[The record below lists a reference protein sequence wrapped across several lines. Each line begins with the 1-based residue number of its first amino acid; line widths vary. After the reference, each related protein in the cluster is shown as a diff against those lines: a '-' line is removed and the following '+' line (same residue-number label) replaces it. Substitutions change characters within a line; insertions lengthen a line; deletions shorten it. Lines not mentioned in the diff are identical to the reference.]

1 MIGHET
7 KKLLLRATSL
17 LVAFS
22 VFLGLVQAL
31 LSRGPDISTVI
42 AALAI
47 LFPLGAMILGEKGHV
62 KAGGVVFVVT
72 VFILLSAITAYY
84 GNRYAGTSTLYLLT
98 AMVAGFLIGPRA
110 AVVVSGLAICVLFGL
125 AGAELAGALVPRD
138 STPWMRLT
146 THVAALTATT
156 ALFVV
161 ALRALRQSFDEAA
174 QRTAELDRVRANL
187 ELEVAARTKSL
198 VEARDAAMAADRA
211 KSAFLANIS
220 HELRTPLHALLATAA
235 ELEHGEL
242 RPVQRDMVGVLR
254 RSGDALLQI
263 VQDLID
269 QARIEAGRMPIESI
283 SWSPRDATME
293 VVSLMQGEADARGL
307 RLSTII
313 DADVPERVQGDP
325 ARVRQVLLNLVG
337 NALKFTSQG
346 YVEVYVSRPDDEHL
360 LFRVKD
366 TGIGIAAHDQRR
378 LFAPFS
384 QVDNS
389 ATRRYGGT
397 GLGLSI
403 SRQLVELMGGTIDLE
418 SAPGLGSTFRFT
430 VNAPPATRSERPVEP
445 VPDVGGLR
453 VLVVEDNAVNRRV
466 AELML
471 NRLRCEVSGVDGGTA
486 ALEAVQRSTFDV
498 LLLDIQMPDLDG
510 LEVARRLRSTPGAQP
525 RIVVM
530 TASAQPNDAE
540 AALRAGA
547 DVFLAKPVS
556 LEQLARA
563 LHQARR
569 IGEGLDGAGSPGG
582 DPGYSSAR
590 TNRPSQT

>member
-1 MIGHET
+1 MIGFET
-7 KKLLLRATSL
+7 QKLLLRSTAL
-17 LVAFS
+17 LVAVS
-22 VFLGLVQAL
+22 SLLGLVQGL
-31 LSRGPDISTVI
+31 QSRGPDVSTLI
-42 AALAI
+42 GGLAV
-47 LFPLGAMILGEKGHV
+47 LLPLGALGLGERGHV
-62 KAGGVVFVVT
+62 RVAGAVLVSTVFV
-72 VFILLSAITAYY
+72 LLTAITAYY
-84 GNRYAGTSTLYLLT
+84 GNRYAGTSTLYLLS

-110 AVVVSGLAICVLFGL
+110 AVVVSGLAVCTLLGL
-125 AGAELAGALVPRD
+125 AGAEFAGALSPRD

-146 THVAALTATT
+146 THVAALIATT

-161 ALRALRQSFDEAA
+161 ALQAMRQSFKETA
-174 QRTAELDRVRANL
+174 QRTAELDQTRANL
-187 ELEVAARTKSL
+187 ETEVQARTHSL
-198 VEARDAAMAADRA
+198 VEARDAALAADRA
-211 KSAFLANIS
+211 KGAFLANIS

-235 ELEHGEL
+235 ELDQGEL
-242 RPVQRDMVGVLR
+242 RPAQRDLVGVLR

-269 QARIEAGRMPIESI
+269 QARIEAGRLPIETV
-283 SWSPRDATME
+283 SWSPRDATLE
-293 VVSLMQGEADARGL
+293 VIALMQGEADARGL
-307 RLSTII
+307 RLSTLI
-313 DADVPERVQGDP
+313 DAEVPERVAGDP

-337 NALKFTSQG
+337 NALKFTTHG
-346 YVEVYVSRPDDEHL
+346 YVEVYVSRPDAEHL

-430 VNAPPATRSERPVEP
+430 VKAPEASRTERPTEA
-445 VPDVGGLR
+445 VPDVSGLR

-471 NRLRCEVSGVDGGTA
+471 RRLRCEVHAVEGGNA
-486 ALEAVQRSTFDV
+486 ALEVVQRERFDA

-510 LEVARRLRSTPGAQP
+510 LEVTRRLRSLPSPQP
-525 RIVVM
+525 HIVVM

-547 DVFLAKPVS
+547 DIFLAKPVS

-563 LHQARR
+563 LQQAGGR
-569 IGEGLDGAGSPGG
+569 GADGAVATAPEVAQKST
-582 DPGYSSAR
+582 DPVAS
-590 TNRPSQT
+590 T